1 MKKKI
6 LLATN
11 GCSDS
16 WATVD
21 YAIWMAKT
29 FLMSITFLG
38 IIEDPEDAYPVQE
51 TFSRAIP
58 HFQREGIEYDLQLIN
73 GDSETVLREMK
84 WDADQLL
91 IVGTLG
97 RSSLH
102 HLLMRRTIHQ
112 ILQDVPVPILY
123 AREAK
128 KPITNILVCFGG
140 VGHALQVGELAT
152 EIAAHVN
159 AQLTFLHVVP
169 PVDLNYPIAKEILD
183 NWDHL
188 LDTDTPPAQEL
199 RAALNLAEEKQINAR
214 VVFRHGHPIHQIKN
228 EIEENTYDL
237 VCMGSSFNDQEKLRH
252 LYAPNVTAEIAE
264 AVNAPILTVRGVS

>member
-16 WATVD
+16 WHTVD
-21 YAIWMAKT
+21 YAIWMAKA
-29 FLMSITFLG
+29 FSMSITVLG
-38 IIEDPEDAYPVQE
+38 IIEDPDDAYPVQE
-51 TFSRAIP
+51 IFSQAIP
-58 HFQREGIEYDLQLIN
+58 HFKREGIEYELQLIN

-84 WDADQLL
+84 WDAEQLL

-112 ILQDVPVPILY
+112 ILEDVPVPILY
-123 AREAK
+123 TREAK
-128 KPITNILVCFGG
+128 KPIANILVCFGG
-140 VGHALQVGELAT
+140 VGHALKVGKLAV

-169 PVDLNYPIAKEILD
+169 PVDLNYPVAKEILD

-199 RAALNLAEEKQINAR
+199 RTALSLAEEKNINAR
-214 VVFRHGHPIHQIKN
+214 VIFRHGHPIHQIKN

-237 VCMGSSFNDQEKLRH
+237 VCMGSSFNDQESLRH

-264 AVNAPILTVRGVS
+264 AVNAPILTVRGGL

>member
-16 WATVD
+16 WETVD

-29 FLMSITFLG
+29 FSMSITFLG
-38 IIEDPEDAYPVQE
+38 IIEDSADAYPVQE
-51 TFSRAIP
+51 IFSKAIS
-58 HFQREGIEYDLQLIN
+58 HFQRESIKYDLQLIN
-73 GDSETVLREMK
+73 GDAETVLREMK

-112 ILQDVPVPILY
+112 IIEDVPVPILY
-123 AREAK
+123 TRGAK
-128 KPITNILVCFGG
+128 KEITNILVCFGG
-140 VGHALQVGELAT
+140 LGHALHVGKLAV
-152 EIAAHVN
+152 EIAAQVN
-159 AQLTFLHVVP
+159 AKLTFLHVVP
-169 PVDLNYPIAKEILD
+169 PVDLNYPVAKEILD
-183 NWDHL
+183 NWNHL

-199 RAALNLAEEKQINAR
+199 RAALTLAEGKGIKAR
-214 VVFRHGHPIHQIKN
+214 VVFRHGHPIHQIKT
-228 EIEENTYDL
+228 EVEENTYDL
-237 VCMGSSFNDQEKLRH
+237 ICMGSSFNDQESLRH

-264 AVNAPILTVRGVS
+264 AVNIPVLTVRGSL